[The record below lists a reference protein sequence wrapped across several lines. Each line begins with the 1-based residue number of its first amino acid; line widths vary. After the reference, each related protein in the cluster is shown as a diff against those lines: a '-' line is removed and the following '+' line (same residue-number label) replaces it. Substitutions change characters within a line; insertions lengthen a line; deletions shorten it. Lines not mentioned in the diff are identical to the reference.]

1 MDGKTETRTTLHL
14 SVTREDK
21 RELKIIAAER
31 DTTISAL
38 LHEWI
43 ERERRGAERRGKSGR
58 YGSDVG
64 GGAAGSKE

>member
-43 ERERRGAERRGKSGR
+43 ERERRERRAKASPDDMG
-58 YGSDVG
+58 
-64 GGAAGSKE
+64 

>member
-31 DTTISAL
+31 DTTISTSGSSAS
-38 LHEWI
+38 
-43 ERERRGAERRGKSGR
+43 GGSAERRQVR
-58 YGSDVG
+58 TIRVRRRRVD
-64 GGAAGSKE
+64 AGSKE

>member
-1 MDGKTETRTTLHL
+1 MDGKSETRTTLHL

-43 ERERRGAERRGKSGR
+43 ERAKAE
-58 YGSDVG
+58 
-64 GGAAGSKE
+64 KEGE

>member
-43 ERERRGAERRGKSGR
+43 ERERCERK
-58 YGSDVG
+58 
-64 GGAAGSKE
+64 A

>member
-14 SVTREDK
+14 SITREDK
-21 RELKIIAAER
+21 CELKIIAAER

-43 ERERRGAERRGKSGR
+43 ERERRDRNA
-58 YGSDVG
+58 
-64 GGAAGSKE
+64 

>member
-14 SVTREDK
+14 SVTWVDK
-21 RELKIIAAER
+21 RVLKIIAGLR

-43 ERERRGAERRGKSGR
+43 ERERRGRR
-58 YGSDVG
+58 
-64 GGAAGSKE
+64 A